1 MKKILLVSLF
11 SLCSVFF
18 LNAQSLAI
26 FTIEKT
32 DGSQIDMPM
41 GSEAEITFSNSEL
54 VVSNQ
59 DGTFNISF
67 PEIKKAFFQRATG
80 TNELKAENLEVF
92 PNPAKEFIR
101 INNLSGTHEV
111 SIMTLQGQTI
121 KKATVTNESY
131 IDITDLNAGVYFL
144 YTDDFLSKFIKL

>member
-1 MKKILLVSLF
+1 MKKILLVSLL
-11 SLCSVFF
+11 SLCSVLF

-32 DGSQIDMPM
+32 DGTQIEMPM

-54 VVSNQ
+54 VVNNQ
-59 DGTFNISF
+59 DGSFNISF

-92 PNPAKEFIR
+92 PNPAKDCIR

-111 SIMTLQGQTI
+111 CIMTLQGQTI
-121 KKATVTNESY
+121 KKTTVTNKGDIE
-131 IDITDLNAGVYFL
+131 ITDLNAGVYFL
-144 YTDDFLSKFIKL
+144 YTDDYLSKFIKL

>member
-67 PEIKKAFFQRATG
+67 PEIKKAFFHQSAS
-80 TNELKAENLEVF
+80 ELL
-92 PNPAKEFIR
+92 
-101 INNLSGTHEV
+101 TD
-111 SIMTLQGQTI
+111 
-121 KKATVTNESY
+121 ESSLCQCWY
-131 IDITDLNAGVYFL
+131 YG
-144 YTDDFLSKFIKL
+144 